1 MLPRFT
7 SMAERFMAEHEYT
20 LYCFGES
27 GNAYKAALMLELS
40 GCKWTAVT
48 VDYFHGETRGDKYRQ
63 DVNELGEVPVLE
75 HRDLRLSQSG
85 AILTYLAERT
95 GQFGGRTERE
105 KLDILRWMLFDN
117 HKFTSYYAT
126 LRFMVGL
133 QKSGDPAV
141 IEFLRARALG
151 AFQIVEKHL
160 AKQPFIVGDR
170 PTIADLSMV
179 GYQYYEEESTIDR
192 SAFPNMLAWTR
203 RIAALPGWKHPYD
216 LMPRRQ
222 SPA

>member
-1 MLPRFT
+1 MQ
-7 SMAERFMAEHEYT
+7 EHEYK

-40 GCKWTAVT
+40 GCRWSIAA
-48 VDYFHGETRGDKYRQ
+48 VDYFHGETRGEKYRETI
-63 DVNELGEVPVLE
+63 NELGEVPVLE
-75 HRDLRLSQSG
+75 HRGRRLTQSG

-95 GQFGGRTERE
+95 GKFGGRTEEE
-105 KLDILRWMLFDN
+105 KLEILRWILFDN

-141 IEFLRARALG
+141 IEFLRGRALG
-151 AFQIVEKHL
+151 AFGIVEKHL
-160 AKQPFIVGDR
+160 AKQPFIAGDR

-179 GYQYYEEESTIDR
+179 GYHYYEEESTIDR
-192 SAFPNMLAWTR
+192 NAFPNIRAWTR
-203 RIAALPGWKHPYD
+203 RIAELPGWKHPYD
-216 LMPRRQ
+216 LMPRQ
-222 SPA
+222 QVPA